1 MPEKINIRVRFRR
14 LRQTTPRQRAIA
26 AGVLLLFAGWA
37 CAFLPDLA
45 AHYSGYEW
53 LNDHALE
60 LTQGAL
66 DHNLKSFLTVSG
78 IKALVAILEGS
89 SVGVGFELE
98 VGDLVQP
105 AYDYIDFVWKLLLYA
120 LLILGFY
127 QLLLETGILTVGV
140 QILGLGMIVW
150 GAALVYP
157 THYLDTRAWARRIV
171 LLGLMLAF
179 IVPLALVGTD
189 FITNKYVEPLK
200 VSYAERMESMQ
211 DKLAIHRAAIYS
223 LKSDISLSSP
233 VQSLEAIRSQ
243 ASILLRNVTDTVWE
257 SLQVMLFYVIILM
270 LELLI
275 FPLVSAYVLYKFFH
289 FALGRVITA
298 TVVLP
303 PTASPEKAVG

>member
-1 MPEKINIRVRFRR
+1 M
-14 LRQTTPRQRAIA
+14 
-26 AGVLLLFAGWA
+26 AGVLLLFIGWA
-37 CAFLPDLA
+37 CAFLPETA
-45 AHYSGYEW
+45 ARYTGYQW
-53 LNDHALE
+53 LNSHALD
-60 LTQGAL
+60 LTQEAL
-66 DHNLKSFLTVSG
+66 DRNLKSFLTVSG

-89 SVGVGFELE
+89 SIGVGFEME

-140 QILGLGMIVW
+140 QILGFGLIVW
-150 GAALVYP
+150 GAALVHP
-157 THYLDTRAWARRIV
+157 TPYLDTRAWARRIV
-171 LLGLMLAF
+171 LLGLLLAF

-189 FITNKYVEPLK
+189 FITNRYVEPLK
-200 VSYAERMESMQ
+200 GNYAQRMETMQ
-211 DKLAIHRAAIYS
+211 DKLAIHRAAVYS
-223 LKSDISLSSP
+223 IRSDISLSSP
-233 VQSLEAIRSQ
+233 VQSLDTIRTQ
-243 ASILLRNVTDTVWE
+243 ASTLLRNVTDTVWE

-289 FALGRVITA
+289 FALGRVVTA

-303 PTASPEKAVG
+303 PSAERI